1 MDYFYIVVTVL
12 AVSVDCFFAG
22 FSVKDKSLFF
32 PCLAGIVTFFICL
45 ASMCLGKLLASVLP
59 NIKYIGCA
67 LLALVGAF
75 NILKKDDG
83 EITVKSANSNWLSF
97 ALAVGV
103 ATDGALAA
111 FSFAFLGY
119 VSVWIV
125 LGMSAAHFVFS
136 GLGVLFSKKIAKMQ
150 EFNIISGIMLI
161 FLAVL
166 KLLN

>member
-12 AVSVDCFFAG
+12 AVSVDCFFVG

-45 ASMCLGKLLASVLP
+45 ASMYLGKLLASVLP
-59 NIKYIGCA
+59 NIKYIGCI

-75 NILKKDDG
+75 NILRKDESD
-83 EITVKSANSNWLSF
+83 IKVKNVNSNWLSF

-103 ATDGALAA
+103 ATDGALAS

-125 LGMSAAHFVFS
+125 LGLCITHFVCS
-136 GLGVLFSKKIAKMQ
+136 GLGVIFSKKFSRFKG
-150 EFNIISGIMLI
+150 FNIFSGIMLI

-166 KLLN
+166 KLVS